1 MLKSLNLYN
10 FYFRLVSYTLPL
22 PAFLLS
28 GFLWFYI
35 FRAAQH
41 ANLVTGVHRYVELL
55 IFTTLLWAILI
66 EHYRLTNLSELFA
79 ADSGFRAAL
88 LSVVGTYA
96 ITLVLMYLCR
106 ILAISRAFLALSA
119 GLLLF
124 LTLISRFLCKRVIAR
139 AGHDAPKR
147 RILIFGA
154 DAFARRAASRLL
166 HGPFAW
172 GTIFGYIRLPGQ
184 TVAVKNATI
193 FDFHEIANGALFSGI
208 DDIVVALPP
217 AYLALLPKIIR
228 IAERHY
234 LPIRAVLDF
243 GPKVVVREKLFQFGG
258 LQLVDLGSSTA
269 ESLQYLLFKRGFD
282 VLFSVLV
289 IVFSAPLMALI
300 AAGIRLT
307 SRGPVFFVQERVGL
321 NGELF
326 PMYKFRTMRVSSP
339 SESDRRWT
347 VGNDPRCTAFGR
359 LLRKTSLDE
368 MPQFFNVLLGH
379 MSVVGPRPE
388 RPFYVNKFQKDYAQY
403 NYRHRLKVG
412 ITGWA
417 QVNGYRGNSSIEKR
431 VEHDLYYLSNWSF
444 AFDLKII
451 LMTAFLGL
459 MNKNAY

>member
-1 MLKSLNLYN
+1 MLKNLNIYN
-10 FYFRLVSYTLPL
+10 FYFRLLEYALPL
-22 PAFLLS
+22 PSFLIS
-28 GFLWFYI
+28 GFLWFFV
-35 FRAAQH
+35 FRTAQH
-41 ANLVTGVHRYVELL
+41 NSQMMGLHRYVELL
-55 IFTTLLWAILI
+55 VFTTLLWSILT
-66 EHYRLTNLSELFA
+66 EHYRLTNISELFA
-79 ADSGFRAAL
+79 ADSGVRGAV

-119 GLLLF
+119 GMLLL
-124 LTLISRFLCKRVIAR
+124 LTLVSRFVCKRLIFR
-139 AGHDAPKR
+139 AGQYAPKR
-147 RILIFGA
+147 RILIIGA

-166 HGPFAW
+166 HGPLAW
-172 GTIFGYIRLPGQ
+172 GSICGYVRLPGQ
-184 TVAVKNATI
+184 TVAVRNSAI
-193 FDFHEIANGALFSGI
+193 HDFSEIDRGALLSGI
-208 DDIVVALPP
+208 DDLVVALPP
-217 AYLALLPKIIR
+217 AYLSLLPKIIK

-243 GPKVVVREKLFQFGG
+243 GPKVVVRDKLFQFGG
-258 LQLVDLGSSTA
+258 LQLVDLGSSTP

-282 VLFSVLV
+282 VVFSLLT
-289 IVFSAPLMALI
+289 IVFAAPLMALI

-326 PMYKFRTMRVSSP
+326 PMYKFRTMKVTTSA
-339 SESDRRWT
+339 ESDVRWT
-347 VGNDPRCTAFGR
+347 TGDDPRCTAFGK
-359 LLRKTSLDE
+359 LLRRTSLDE
-368 MPQFFNVLLGH
+368 LPQFFNVLLGH

-388 RPFYVNKFQKDYAQY
+388 RPFYVRKFQQDYAQY

-417 QVNGYRGNSSIEKR
+417 QVNGYRGDSSIEKR

-444 AFDLKII
+444 TFDLKII